1 MEGRKRQKKNQER
14 KGLSERKK
22 KQDKEGKRLNER
34 NKGTK

>member
-14 KGLSERKK
+14 KGLGERKK